1 MTIKEFLISRIQLYF
16 LLVTLIF
23 AVSMI
28 IGMIFTPG
36 QELYYYQLIGT
47 FFLAA
52 LCVLS
57 TFITY
62 SRKEPTV
69 RQVVLRNIIR
79 LILIEGI
86 VLTQIQPPEQ
96 ENQVL
101 FRILLAAAVLIVY
114 LLASLMMWLRRVR
127 QSGMMT
133 EQLRILQER
142 GSGDR
147 FRCALRFWASA
158 AAYFTGTQCSSLIFC
173 TFFTRRTYFSAVS
186 GSVFMNV
193 LTISIAIMP
202 PMIFAPRHSTFASLC

>member
-36 QELYYYQLIGT
+36 QELYYYQLIGP

-52 LCVLS
+52 LCVLP

-114 LLASLMMWLRRVR
+114 LLASL
-127 QSGMMT
+127 
-133 EQLRILQER
+133 
-142 GSGDR
+142 DR
-147 FRCALRFWASA
+147 K
-158 AAYFTGTQCSSLIFC
+158 
-173 TFFTRRTYFSAVS
+173 
-186 GSVFMNV
+186 SVV
-193 LTISIAIMP
+193 
-202 PMIFAPRHSTFASLC
+202 

>member
-36 QELYYYQLIGT
+36 QELYYYQLIGP

-52 LCVLS
+52 LCVLP

-133 EQLRILQER
+133 E
-142 GSGDR
+142 
-147 FRCALRFWASA
+147 
-158 AAYFTGTQCSSLIFC
+158 
-173 TFFTRRTYFSAVS
+173 
-186 GSVFMNV
+186 
-193 LTISIAIMP
+193 
-202 PMIFAPRHSTFASLC
+202 

>member
-36 QELYYYQLIGT
+36 QELYYYQLIGP

-52 LCVLS
+52 LCVLP

-133 EQLRILQER
+133 EQLKILQER
-142 GSGDR
+142 GR
-147 FRCALRFWASA
+147 
-158 AAYFTGTQCSSLIFC
+158 
-173 TFFTRRTYFSAVS
+173 
-186 GSVFMNV
+186 N
-193 LTISIAIMP
+193 
-202 PMIFAPRHSTFASLC
+202 

>member
-23 AVSMI
+23 AASMI

-36 QELYYYQLIGT
+36 QELYYYQLIGP

-52 LCVLS
+52 LCVLP

-133 EQLRILQER
+133 EQLKILQER
-142 GSGDR
+142 GR
-147 FRCALRFWASA
+147 
-158 AAYFTGTQCSSLIFC
+158 
-173 TFFTRRTYFSAVS
+173 
-186 GSVFMNV
+186 N
-193 LTISIAIMP
+193 
-202 PMIFAPRHSTFASLC
+202 

>member
-36 QELYYYQLIGT
+36 QELYYYQLIGP

-86 VLTQIQPPEQ
+86 VLTKIQPPEQ

-133 EQLRILQER
+133 EQLKILQER
-142 GSGDR
+142 GR
-147 FRCALRFWASA
+147 
-158 AAYFTGTQCSSLIFC
+158 
-173 TFFTRRTYFSAVS
+173 
-186 GSVFMNV
+186 N
-193 LTISIAIMP
+193 
-202 PMIFAPRHSTFASLC
+202 

>member
-36 QELYYYQLIGT
+36 QELYYYQLIGP

-52 LCVLS
+52 LCVLP

-127 QSGMMT
+127 QSRMMT
-133 EQLRILQER
+133 EQLKILQER
-142 GSGDR
+142 GR
-147 FRCALRFWASA
+147 
-158 AAYFTGTQCSSLIFC
+158 
-173 TFFTRRTYFSAVS
+173 
-186 GSVFMNV
+186 N
-193 LTISIAIMP
+193 
-202 PMIFAPRHSTFASLC
+202 

>member
-36 QELYYYQLIGT
+36 QELYYYQLIGP

-52 LCVLS
+52 LCVLP

-127 QSGMMT
+127 QAGMMT
-133 EQLRILQER
+133 EQLKILQER
-142 GSGDR
+142 GR
-147 FRCALRFWASA
+147 
-158 AAYFTGTQCSSLIFC
+158 
-173 TFFTRRTYFSAVS
+173 
-186 GSVFMNV
+186 N
-193 LTISIAIMP
+193 
-202 PMIFAPRHSTFASLC
+202 

>member
-36 QELYYYQLIGT
+36 QELYYYQLIGP
-47 FFLAA
+47 FFLFS
-52 LCVLS
+52 LCVLP

-133 EQLRILQER
+133 EQLKILQER
-142 GSGDR
+142 GR
-147 FRCALRFWASA
+147 
-158 AAYFTGTQCSSLIFC
+158 
-173 TFFTRRTYFSAVS
+173 
-186 GSVFMNV
+186 N
-193 LTISIAIMP
+193 
-202 PMIFAPRHSTFASLC
+202 

>member
-1 MTIKEFLISRIQLYF
+1 MTIKEFLIARIQLYF

-36 QELYYYQLIGT
+36 QELYYYQLIGP

-52 LCVLS
+52 LCVLP

-133 EQLRILQER
+133 EQLKILQER
-142 GSGDR
+142 GR
-147 FRCALRFWASA
+147 
-158 AAYFTGTQCSSLIFC
+158 
-173 TFFTRRTYFSAVS
+173 
-186 GSVFMNV
+186 N
-193 LTISIAIMP
+193 
-202 PMIFAPRHSTFASLC
+202 

>member
-36 QELYYYQLIGT
+36 QQLYYYQLIGP

-52 LCVLS
+52 LCVLP

-133 EQLRILQER
+133 EQLKILQER
-142 GSGDR
+142 GR
-147 FRCALRFWASA
+147 
-158 AAYFTGTQCSSLIFC
+158 
-173 TFFTRRTYFSAVS
+173 
-186 GSVFMNV
+186 N
-193 LTISIAIMP
+193 
-202 PMIFAPRHSTFASLC
+202 

>member
-36 QELYYYQLIGT
+36 QELYYYQLIGP

-52 LCVLS
+52 LCVLP

-86 VLTQIQPPEQ
+86 VLTKIQPPEQ

-133 EQLRILQER
+133 EQLKILQER
-142 GSGDR
+142 GR
-147 FRCALRFWASA
+147 
-158 AAYFTGTQCSSLIFC
+158 
-173 TFFTRRTYFSAVS
+173 
-186 GSVFMNV
+186 N
-193 LTISIAIMP
+193 
-202 PMIFAPRHSTFASLC
+202 

>member
-36 QELYYYQLIGT
+36 QELYYYQLIGP

-52 LCVLS
+52 LCVLP

-86 VLTQIQPPEQ
+86 ALTQIQPPEQ

-133 EQLRILQER
+133 EQLKILQER
-142 GSGDR
+142 GR
-147 FRCALRFWASA
+147 
-158 AAYFTGTQCSSLIFC
+158 
-173 TFFTRRTYFSAVS
+173 
-186 GSVFMNV
+186 N
-193 LTISIAIMP
+193 
-202 PMIFAPRHSTFASLC
+202 

>member
-36 QELYYYQLIGT
+36 QELYYYQLIGP

-52 LCVLS
+52 LCVLVPHPACRGGVDRLS
-57 TFITY
+57 SRVADDVAEKGTAVRNDDRAAQNTAGE
-62 SRKEPTV
+62 RKELKK
-69 RQVVLRNIIR
+69 R
-79 LILIEGI
+79 
-86 VLTQIQPPEQ
+86 
-96 ENQVL
+96 
-101 FRILLAAAVLIVY
+101 
-114 LLASLMMWLRRVR
+114 
-127 QSGMMT
+127 
-133 EQLRILQER
+133 
-142 GSGDR
+142 SGDR

>member
-36 QELYYYQLIGT
+36 QELYYYQLIGP

-52 LCVLS
+52 LCVLP

-101 FRILLAAAVLIVY
+101 FRILLAAAVLIVC

-133 EQLRILQER
+133 EQLKILQER
-142 GSGDR
+142 GR
-147 FRCALRFWASA
+147 
-158 AAYFTGTQCSSLIFC
+158 
-173 TFFTRRTYFSAVS
+173 
-186 GSVFMNV
+186 N
-193 LTISIAIMP
+193 
-202 PMIFAPRHSTFASLC
+202 

>member
-1 MTIKEFLISRIQLYF
+1 MTIKEFIISRIQLF
-16 LLVTLIF
+16 ILLVTLIF
-23 AVSMI
+23 AVSMV
-28 IGMIFTPG
+28 IGLIFTPEA
-36 QELYYYQLIGT
+36 ELHYYQLIGP

-133 EQLRILQER
+133 EQLKILQER
-142 GSGDR
+142 GR
-147 FRCALRFWASA
+147 
-158 AAYFTGTQCSSLIFC
+158 
-173 TFFTRRTYFSAVS
+173 
-186 GSVFMNV
+186 N
-193 LTISIAIMP
+193 
-202 PMIFAPRHSTFASLC
+202 